1 MTTGVALSETMRGWL
16 QLNGENRARDFAF
29 ELRSFTPHIFRFS
42 VPRSF
47 RGRVTLDG
55 TELACQGE
63 LTLKPAGPHYWLDFE
78 HPELGQLHVAGRKQ
92 YSLRQ
97 LRHSLTTCPMTVY
110 RGGEPIGTAEVR
122 YEDSMLAFPFRA
134 LRLTRSDN
142 AFGEYGG
149 SF

>member
-16 QLNGENRARDFAF
+16 QLNGEDHARDFAF
-29 ELRSFTPHIFRFS
+29 SLRSFTPHIFRFA

-47 RGRVTLDG
+47 RGRVMVDN
-55 TELACQGE
+55 TELDCQGE
-63 LTLKPAGPHYWLDFE
+63 LTLRPTGPHYWLDFE
-78 HPELGQLHVAGRKQ
+78 HPELGQLHVVGKKQ
-92 YSLRQ
+92 YSLRR
-97 LRHSLTTCPMTVY
+97 LRQSLTTCPMTVY

>member
-16 QLNGENRARDFAF
+16 QLNDESHARDFAF
-29 ELRSFTPHIFRFS
+29 SLRSFTPRIFRFS
-42 VPRSF
+42 TPRSF

-55 TELACQGE
+55 VELSCQGE
-63 LTLKPAGPHYWLDFE
+63 LTLKPGGPHYWLDFE
-78 HPELGQLHVAGRKQ
+78 HPELGQLHVTGKKQ
-92 YSLRQ
+92 YRLRQ

-110 RGGEPIGTAEVR
+110 GDGSPIGTAEVR

-134 LRLTRSDN
+134 LRLTNSDN